1 MRPAV
6 RTRFCAMAL
15 AACLLAASLL
25 TSVAATSASASPVGE
40 GSSQARTLA
49 TRLAA
54 LGSPS
59 YLLGNINDTL
69 TRYCLDRGV
78 RFRLQRR
85 LPEGP
90 VPRPPFR
97 RAPRDPPGHPASIAG
112 HRRTVEHCHG
122 HLGSCLHPALG
133 GSVVNGGGCL
143 TAAWQRGP
151 LFGTIEQGDSS
162 SRRRREQPCPAGFP
176 RRGPPE
182 PIDPGCHPAPA
193 GTAQCPLTSTARQ
206 GAPPARCRPRTS
218 PADRSK
224 TMATGDAPVL
234 EALADINAV
243 SLERTEL
250 DPSSLI
256 LVRLAALIAV
266 DAPASSY
273 LLHIGPA
280 AEAGVTLDQ
289 AQDVLVAVAPIV
301 GTPRTASAAVKIV
314 EALGLAIDLAESG
327 QDA

>member
-1 MRPAV
+1 
-6 RTRFCAMAL
+6 
-15 AACLLAASLL
+15 
-25 TSVAATSASASPVGE
+25 
-40 GSSQARTLA
+40 
-49 TRLAA
+49 
-54 LGSPS
+54 
-59 YLLGNINDTL
+59 
-69 TRYCLDRGV
+69 
-78 RFRLQRR
+78 
-85 LPEGP
+85 
-90 VPRPPFR
+90 
-97 RAPRDPPGHPASIAG
+97 
-112 HRRTVEHCHG
+112 
-122 HLGSCLHPALG
+122 
-133 GSVVNGGGCL
+133 
-143 TAAWQRGP
+143 
-151 LFGTIEQGDSS
+151 
-162 SRRRREQPCPAGFP
+162 
-176 RRGPPE
+176 
-182 PIDPGCHPAPA
+182 
-193 GTAQCPLTSTARQ
+193 
-206 GAPPARCRPRTS
+206 
-218 PADRSK
+218 
-224 TMATGDAPVL
+224 MATGDAPVL

>member
-90 VPRPPFR
+90 VPRPRLR
-97 RAPRDPPGHPASIAG
+97 RARRHYLCPAARPSSATSPSPWRQWPGCSGASQAPAEFTRAEAAQDARRGRSAPSVGGPAPAPPIRPFLPACPPATRPPGHPATRPPGHPASIAG

-133 GSVVNGGGCL
+133 GSVANGGGCL

-176 RRGPPE
+176 RRWPPE

-193 GTAQCPLTSTARQ
+193 GTAECL
-206 GAPPARCRPRTS
+206 
-218 PADRSK
+218 
-224 TMATGDAPVL
+224 
-234 EALADINAV
+234 
-243 SLERTEL
+243 
-250 DPSSLI
+250 
-256 LVRLAALIAV
+256 
-266 DAPASSY
+266 
-273 LLHIGPA
+273 
-280 AEAGVTLDQ
+280 
-289 AQDVLVAVAPIV
+289 
-301 GTPRTASAAVKIV
+301 
-314 EALGLAIDLAESG
+314 
-327 QDA
+327 